1 MPPSPRVLDFVPL
14 LMVSEYLLRT
24 AQETQ
29 TLRPAN
35 KKTLTSNG
43 ASVNGAR
50 MAGDERRLQIL
61 RIAMR
66 LFSQR
71 GFGGTTTKE
80 IALAAGVSEAM
91 VFRHFATKK
100 ELYSAILDHKACIHD
115 TMDPIQVVA
124 EAIARK
130 DDQAVFAGLA
140 LDALDRHD
148 CDPEFH
154 RLLLHSAL
162 EEHELAQMF
171 WEKFVTRVYRI
182 LGSYIRER
190 QRDGAIIDVEPLV
203 VVRAFV
209 GMVIHH
215 SLNNNLWD
223 RKRILLKISN
233 EVAAREFAN
242 ILMHGI
248 ACGNGRRVPGSR
260 TTVKSAGKSGAA
272 GKSVNGCR
280 SGLTRKSVIKTAAK
294 GDSKRKRLVK

>member
-1 MPPSPRVLDFVPL
+1 
-14 LMVSEYLLRT
+14 
-24 AQETQ
+24 
-29 TLRPAN
+29 
-35 KKTLTSNG
+35 
-43 ASVNGAR
+43 

-100 ELYSAILDHKACIHD
+100 ELYSAILDHKACLHD

-130 DDQAVFAGLA
+130 DDRAVFAGLA

-171 WEKFVTRVYRI
+171 WEKLVTRVYRI

-223 RKRILLKISN
+223 RKRTLLKISN
-233 EVAAREFAN
+233 QVAAREFAN

-248 ACGNGRRVPGSR
+248 ACGRRVPVSR

-272 GKSVNGCR
+272 GGSVNER
-280 SGLTRKSVIKTAAK
+280 RNGLTRNKVIKTTAK
-294 GDSKRKRLVK
+294 GNSKRKRLAK